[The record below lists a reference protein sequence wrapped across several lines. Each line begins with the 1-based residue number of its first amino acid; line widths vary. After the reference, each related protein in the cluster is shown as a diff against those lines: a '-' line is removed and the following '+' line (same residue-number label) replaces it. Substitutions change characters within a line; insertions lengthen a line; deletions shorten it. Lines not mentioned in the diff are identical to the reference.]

1 MEERHERQLD
11 AHDGRENIP
20 APRPGMKLLVWWG
33 VESPS
38 VYPPGTSVTFSVA
51 TDASIG
57 PGAARSFTATYT
69 PQNDPHYYLTWH
81 GQVLGPSIA
90 AADVSPTSLTVGD
103 PKAVLPIVR
112 SVLATNLESSA
123 VTEKANLASPLPV
136 LSVATHIGLTV
147 EGEIGL
153 QYEIQYNTD
162 LANTNG
168 WRTLANVILSTPK
181 QVWYDPEPAS
191 NPQRYYRIVPGPI
204 SIP

>member
-1 MEERHERQLD
+1 
-11 AHDGRENIP
+11 
-20 APRPGMKLLVWWG
+20 
-33 VESPS
+33 
-38 VYPPGTSVTFSVA
+38 
-51 TDASIG
+51 
-57 PGAARSFTATYT
+57 
-69 PQNDPHYYLTWH
+69 
-81 GQVLGPSIA
+81 
-90 AADVSPTSLTVGD
+90 LTVGD
-103 PKAVLPIVR
+103 PKTVLPVVR
-112 SVLATNLESSA
+112 SVLATDLESSA

-191 NPQRYYRIVPGPI
+191 NPQRYYRIVPGAI